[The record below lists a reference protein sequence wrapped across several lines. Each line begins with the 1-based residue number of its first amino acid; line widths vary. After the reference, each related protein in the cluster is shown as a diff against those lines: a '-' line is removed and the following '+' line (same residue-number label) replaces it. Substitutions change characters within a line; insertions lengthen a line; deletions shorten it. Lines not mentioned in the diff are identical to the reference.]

1 MLCIDEHDEHT
12 DWHSDCIASMC
23 FSMATIISPAQAS
36 ASGLLEAPLTTCQCW
51 MSNVTVKGR
60 VHSTVW
66 LWTPEKFN
74 IYVHDQSHQI
84 SGHTYKPQYQKTQ
97 GVCKM
102 IPSLNFDMASNS
114 PYVLNKQTNLEGG
127 SCSLT
132 GIT

>member
-1 MLCIDEHDEHT
+1 
-12 DWHSDCIASMC
+12 
-23 FSMATIISPAQAS
+23 
-36 ASGLLEAPLTTCQCW
+36 

-74 IYVHDQSHQI
+74 IYVHDHIRYQD
-84 SGHTYKPQYQKTQ
+84 TYKPQNQQTQ

-114 PYVLNKQTNLEGG
+114 PYVLNKQNNLEGG

-132 GIT
+132 GVT